1 MYWSDQVQD
10 AAQVLPEVSCG
21 FGGRAYIATHL
32 CVPRWFVC
40 FLFEGTLEAVMLFA
54 SEPKLRK
61 APSGGLGPSRALP
74 LSFSGVHPCGTTCRQ
89 LSLLCHRVGFI
100 TYETSSR
107 RV

>member
-74 LSFSGVHPCGTTCRQ
+74 LSFSGVHPCGTGEP
-89 LSLLCHRVGFI
+89 SMFSLCHRVEFEA
-100 TYETSSR
+100 YETSSR